1 MATLTDAIK
10 TKVRHALRLPD
21 LDTIEAI
28 EQDTQ
33 TMIEHINQVM
43 EEVRQGMRNR
53 EALSKVR
60 EVQ

>member
-1 MATLTDAIK
+1 MSTLTDSIK
-10 TKVRHALRLPD
+10 TKVRHVFGLPD
-21 LDTIEAI
+21 LDAIEAM

-33 TMIEHINQVM
+33 TMIEHIEQVM
-43 EEVRQGMRNR
+43 KEVKEGMRNR